1 MWGSLARDYL
11 SIMASSVSSERAF
24 SSAGI
29 TLSKHRNRLQADIVE
44 ALQFLKCT
52 FHHDLIFREICTI
65 EEELLLD
72 HDGSVSESGEN
83 SCEASWEELLIDS
96 NDIAESDTEL

>member
-1 MWGSLARDYL
+1 M
-11 SIMASSVSSERAF
+11 SSERAF

-29 TLSKHRNRLQADIVE
+29 TLSKRRNHLQADIVE
-44 ALQFLKCT
+44 ALQFLKCIY
-52 FHHDLIFREICTI
+52 HCDLIFREVCTLK
-65 EEELLLD
+65 EEELFLLD
-72 HDGSVSESGEN
+72 PSHDHGSTSKNSS